1 MRILLLGKSGLLGQA
16 LEKTLSGLYEISAP
30 NHKECDVTD
39 SKMLEK
45 RVAEAKPDII
55 INGTGYTAVDG
66 SKHIK
71 KKHLN

>member
-39 SKMLEK
+39 SKMLK
-45 RVAEAKPDII
+45 NGLQKPETRYYY
-55 INGTGYTAVDG
+55 NGTGYTAVDG
-66 SKHIK
+66 PETHKEEV
-71 KKHLN
+71 LN